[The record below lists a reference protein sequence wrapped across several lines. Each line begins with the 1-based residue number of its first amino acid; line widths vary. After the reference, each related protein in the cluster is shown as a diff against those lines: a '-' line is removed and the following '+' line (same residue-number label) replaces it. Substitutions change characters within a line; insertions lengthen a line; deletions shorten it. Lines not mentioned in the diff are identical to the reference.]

1 MFFSPLFFGGLN
13 SCFSP
18 VSETICRSSLQ
29 GRNLAEILKCKR
41 QFAEQK
47 FQNNQENKVNQK
59 KFGTSQVS
67 SNSALVS
74 LYPMS
79 LSSAHEELGH
89 FPSALHGVEEHI
101 GKGNTKLN
109 CTSIYSILNT
119 AAGQAAVQRTK
130 TPIPFRSNRCNFTTL
145 QMRRPV
151 NCFFFPKLP
160 AFEYYRPFDRK

>member
-1 MFFSPLFFGGLN
+1 MSDRRSDHLKLTALALLAVLGWEVQMFFSPLFFGGLN

-29 GRNLAEILKCKR
+29 GRNLAEILKCKK

-89 FPSALHGVEEHI
+89 FPS
-101 GKGNTKLN
+101 NRTQKL
-109 CTSIYSILNT
+109 IYPQPYT
-119 AAGQAAVQRTK
+119 V
-130 TPIPFRSNRCNFTTL
+130 
-145 QMRRPV
+145 
-151 NCFFFPKLP
+151 
-160 AFEYYRPFDRK
+160 